1 MKIFEAR
8 SITVPDAPPRARVQ
22 VGDDGIITAY
32 TTPDNQADLG
42 FEEALLC
49 RQDLEAC
56 LRLNPTIEFLP
67 VDDLGPDL
75 VPRRREDSL
84 RASCQPALQRFRS
97 RASTR

>member
-56 LRLNPTIEFLP
+56 LRRNPTIEFLP
-67 VDDLGPDL
+67 VDDLGADL

-84 RASCQPALQRFRS
+84 RASLRPALQRFRT
-97 RASTR
+97 STAT